1 MNTRINRIIEKS
13 DIKRER
19 NRENSAAILR
29 ELTDIT
35 QDKSKWAV
43 SFNLVCDALDIPSEN
58 IRHKALFLLGEMGLS
73 YPDNVDHD
81 LIKKIASC
89 RTDSSEKV
97 RAQAVCAMG
106 RIGRGDYHLIVS
118 WLPSMLKMRNDQS
131 ENVRMNVIW
140 ACENIATQKPELFAD
155 QIDVFAEMLEDP
167 ADYVR
172 MEAPEMFRVLG
183 KRKPEYVLEYRSQL
197 KELSEDDENRVV
209 RVHAD
214 GALKAIETAADKKKT
229 EAAQ

>member
-1 MNTRINRIIEKS
+1 
-13 DIKRER
+13 
-19 NRENSAAILR
+19 
-29 ELTDIT
+29 
-35 QDKSKWAV
+35 
-43 SFNLVCDALDIPSEN
+43 
-58 IRHKALFLLGEMGLS
+58 
-73 YPDNVDHD
+73 
-81 LIKKIASC
+81 
-89 RTDSSEKV
+89 
-97 RAQAVCAMG
+97 
-106 RIGRGDYHLIVS
+106 
-118 WLPSMLKMRNDQS
+118 MLKMRNDQS
-131 ENVRMNVIW
+131 EKVRMNVIC

>member
-35 QDKSKWAV
+35 QDKSKWPV
-43 SFNLVCDALDIPSEN
+43 SFNQVSDALDIPSEN

-89 RTDSSEKV
+89 RTESTEKV
-97 RAQAVCAMG
+97 RAQAVCAM
-106 RIGRGDYHLIVS
+106 VS
-118 WLPSMLKMRNDQS
+118 VPNY
-131 ENVRMNVIW
+131 N
-140 ACENIATQKPELFAD
+140 
-155 QIDVFAEMLEDP
+155 
-167 ADYVR
+167 
-172 MEAPEMFRVLG
+172 
-183 KRKPEYVLEYRSQL
+183 
-197 KELSEDDENRVV
+197 
-209 RVHAD
+209 
-214 GALKAIETAADKKKT
+214 
-229 EAAQ
+229 